1 MKFWDVGV
9 DNIVISKLI
18 EMKSNS
24 KSLIKYL
31 DDVIRPLV
39 LILTELELLNK
50 NKETKIT
57 IRIIN

>member
-39 LILTELELLNK
+39 LILTELELLNI